1 MRLIFLVASFLAIGA
16 AAAATKP
23 IRFWNLAMQT
33 VTSLQ
38 LAKTGTQN
46 FGPDLCKSDKD
57 GSVEHDE
64 RLNLPDVAPGTYDV
78 RVGYADGRKCTVKN
92 LTLQAGKI
100 FSIEDKDLTACTK

>member
-1 MRLIFLVASFLAIGA
+1 
-16 AAAATKP
+16 
-23 IRFWNLAMQT
+23 MQT

-38 LAKTGTQN
+38 LAKAGTPD

-64 RLNLPDVAPGTYDV
+64 RLNLTDVLPGIYDV
-78 RVGYADGRKCTVKN
+78 KIGYADGRKCVVKN
-92 LTLQAGKI
+92 LDLQAGKI

>member
-1 MRLIFLVASFLAIGA
+1 MRLIFLVASFVAIGA

-38 LAKTGTQN
+38 LAKAGTQN
-46 FGPDLCKSDKD
+46 FGPDLCKNDKD

-64 RLNLPDVAPGTYDV
+64 RLNLMGVSPGTYDV
-78 RVGYADGRKCTVKN
+78 KIGYADGRLCIVKN
-92 LTLQAGKI
+92 LSLEAGKV